1 MERPMRLALL
11 ALALILSGCAL
22 TRTVSER
29 DVSHVLGRTVIV
41 QYADADG
48 WETRNSDTLYVYL
61 ERGWQPEPCYY
72 RVGAIATL
80 AAHAADRD
88 PNDVLDAIDIPRRF
102 GYTPGDSK
110 VDATRQQARLET
122 SQKPRWTFQNQA
134 PGWPTEYYRGR

>member
-1 MERPMRLALL
+1 MKPLALVL
-11 ALALILSGCAL
+11 LLMTSGCVL

-29 DVSHVLGRTVIV
+29 DVSRVLGREVIV

-110 VDATRQQARLET
+110 VDATRAQARLERSMPHSYT
-122 SQKPRWTFQNQA
+122 LQDTA
-134 PGWPTEYYRGR
+134 PGWPTWWWNRR